1 MFFRNLFLYRFP
13 VPCAFDDTHLL
24 DDKLSEHALRPCGQ
38 LELSTSGFVDPQEG
52 DPEPDFIV
60 DHDGVA
66 LFCLGTETRLLPN
79 DVVNR
84 ELAKEIHAR
93 EEFEQTKV
101 GTKQRKHIREEIITK
116 MLPQS
121 FVRLTRTHAMLDLK
135 EGWLIIDTASQKRA
149 EDVVTHLRMALGS
162 FQCVPMCPEESPRA
176 FFTDWV
182 IRGKLPAGLALGDSV
197 VLRDPVEN
205 GAVVRCTHQDLE
217 TDEIS
222 EHLKSGKQ
230 VFEIALSYNDRVS
243 FTLNESLVVRKFKML
258 DVAIEELE
266 QTESELYATAS
277 FLLMAHE
284 IKALLNWMAKTFG
297 LPVAPALKLDGG
309 DAPASM
315 RDQAKLEKAVGVTK
329 KMYDARATARD
340 MLGDNYE
347 PAMVIYKAKIKAR
360 VALTNQDL
368 LPCVIE
374 FAKKA
379 EDDRTRLLILA
390 AYVEM
395 VEPSKQPA
403 PLKRQVDKVIDNLA
417 KTFNGKEPGVQKAAK
432 KFVDGVRKG
441 GASVTISMPSGKAV
455 HISNDAVGDVDELF
469 TKVLD
474 HVRKKNLVS
483 IANVQREFKLGY
495 NRAARIVEQLEEH
508 GHVSAPGHGGAR
520 TVTAQ

>member
-13 VPCAFDDTHLL
+13 VPCAFADTHWL
-24 DDKLSEHALRPCGQ
+24 DEKLSEHALRPCGQ

-60 DHDGVA
+60 DHDDVA
-66 LFCLGTETRLLPN
+66 VFCLGTETRLLPS
-79 DVVNR
+79 DVINR
-84 ELAKEIHAR
+84 ELAKEIRTR
-93 EEFEQTKV
+93 EEFEQTRV
-101 GTKQRKHIREEIITK
+101 GSKQRKHIREEIITK

-182 IRGKLPAGLALGDSV
+182 IRGKLPPGLALGDSV

-217 TDEIS
+217 TDEVC

-230 VFEIALSYNDRVS
+230 VFEVALSYKDRIS
-243 FTLNESLVVRKFKML
+243 FTLSESLVVRKFKML
-258 DVAIEELE
+258 DVVIDELE
-266 QTESELYATAS
+266 QTESDLYATAS

-284 IKALLNWMAKTFG
+284 IKSLLNWMSKTFG
-297 LPVAPALKLDGG
+297 LPVAPVLKLDGG
-309 DAPASM
+309 DAPAAM
-315 RDQAKLEKAVGVTK
+315 RDQAKVEKAVALTK

-340 MLGDNYE
+340 TLGDDYG
-347 PAMVIYKAKIKAR
+347 PTMVVYGAKLKAR
-360 VALTNQDL
+360 AALTNQDL
-368 LPCVIE
+368 LSCAIE

-379 EDDRTRLLILA
+379 DNDRERLLILA
-390 AYVEM
+390 AAVEAI
-395 VEPSKQPA
+395 EPSEQPSA
-403 PLKRQVDKVIDNLA
+403 ARRVVDEVINDLA
-417 KTFNGKEPGVQKAAK
+417 NPGAAKDPHVRKAAE
-432 KFVDGVRKG
+432 KFAQGIRKS
-441 GASVTISMPSGKAV
+441 GASVTISTPDGKAV
-455 HISNDAVGDVDELF
+455 HISKDAASAVDELF

-495 NRAARIVEQLEEH
+495 NRAALIVEQLQEH
-508 GHVSAPGHGGAR
+508 GHVSAPGHNGAR